1 MEKVKGKD
9 LNLLLEVDPGA
20 DEKTIKT
27 AFRKKALT
35 CHPDK
40 NSDIKD
46 AALFRELSDALKV
59 LANPSTRRTRKEY
72 DTILKLGRLMRMN
85 GSDRGEFSEIDE
97 MDSSWRKPFH
107 SYKQCFGSISF

>member
-9 LNLLLEVDPGA
+9 LYLLLEVEPGA

-46 AALFRELSDALKV
+46 AALFREPSDALKV

-72 DTILKLGRLMRMN
+72 DTDLKARKANEDERMN
-85 GSDRGEFSEIDE
+85 ESDRGEFSEIDE
-97 MDSSWRKPFH
+97 MDSSWRKPIH
-107 SYKQCFGSISF
+107 S

>member
-1 MEKVKGKD
+1 MKVKEKY
-9 LNLLLEVDPGA
+9 LYLHLEVEPGA
-20 DEKTIKT
+20 DKNTIKT

-46 AALFRELSDALKV
+46 AALFREPSDALKV

-72 DTILKLGRLMRMN
+72 MIL
-85 GSDRGEFSEIDE
+85 F
-97 MDSSWRKPFH
+97 
-107 SYKQCFGSISF
+107 